1 MVKPATSRTLR
12 ARALLL
18 CSSTHQGRRGPS
30 RALPA
35 AAAAAQPGRVGAAP
49 EAARPPATQGGALA
63 RHSGSRDP
71 LMLLLPVL
79 LRSCCRRG
87 PVLPGSSRPRR
98 LSLRA
103 ASGAALLQ
111 IRSTEGAAGALLF
124 RPLLCGA
131 TPVSH
136 NHHGDFAAW
145 EQNSARPS
153 KRKPFRNPDAT
164 AFQQFTPRALRL

>member
-35 AAAAAQPGRVGAAP
+35 AAAAAQPGRVRAAP

-87 PVLPGSSRPRR
+87 PVLPSSVPALCLQLPCLGPLLQAGQR
-98 LSLRA
+98 
-103 ASGAALLQ
+103 GAAREL
-111 IRSTEGAAGALLF
+111 A
-124 RPLLCGA
+124 
-131 TPVSH
+131 
-136 NHHGDFAAW
+136 
-145 EQNSARPS
+145 SARPEQRLPLRRLNVHES
-153 KRKPFRNPDAT
+153 TGPDDMHPRVPSNPTQAMV
-164 AFQQFTPRALRL
+164 A